1 MTKGASS
8 STQNERTKHQEIWWE
23 RWKREPKQIGREEIK
38 HNGKKMK
45 KERKKEILMSF
56 KHTST
61 FKENNEKREDS
72 LKSEWK

>member
-1 MTKGASS
+1 
-8 STQNERTKHQEIWWE
+8 
-23 RWKREPKQIGREEIK
+23 
-38 HNGKKMK
+38 MK

-72 LKSEWK
+72 LKSE